1 MFGAA
6 EQDSEEYQLYEQ
18 AGGTFKE
25 LQERFN
31 KMLYDA
37 SNVSKKS
44 DVQTEY
50 QSGEV
55 INEDGDLRFKV
66 SNENADL
73 LDRYTEKTY
82 NNYGW
87 IAVNNVLTKNEW
99 SQYNRKLRETL
110 TGKTPKNF
118 YGESVMTVGEHSS
131 DISALVYVKGTVS
144 NPIVTKVVRV
154 NSEIHNAENIS
165 DILQGV
171 IERERQGYRNPYEI
185 VENYAEKKIF
195 SEIRRQ
201 DFSSLQELRNKSK
214 GSVGQAIDSDSGIEQ
229 NRRRS
234 AGADS
239 ADSEAGVDDTSAF
252 SNGEK
257 ELRFSFGGEN
267 AKTADKLKLTF
278 AMQMEKDGVDSE
290 TIRKETGWFK
300 GYDNKWRFEIDD
312 SKSKLVENP
321 PLELHGDNTDGFY
334 RTGKLSDL
342 YVNTDLYAAYPEL
355 KDITVIIQQTENG
368 VSGTAFSRNGENQIV
383 LSQELFKRYTKEY
396 SDYLNGGRLAEIKRI
411 EQTPEYKEYQ
421 KYYDEDKY
429 SELDPE
435 VWLEKEKAARDK
447 FFGSEIGKRYYQ
459 LQWGKPNM
467 QKYELGWSKNAKEV
481 LLHEL
486 QHMVQS
492 IEGMA
497 TGSSPEF
504 WSRKLSDAENNYKT
518 AERALDRQID
528 NLFDVL
534 ERYGVGKKY
543 NDDFDIFTDEGVPEL
558 RNYLKSID
566 APRGVFDMLDNI
578 KWYIDDSAKARTEYI
593 KIKNRSS
600 SELYNST
607 AGEIEARDSANRS
620 SLTAEQRKNTRPDI
634 DRTDVVFADSGVS
647 YEINREFAETLDS
660 WNEDGRPDNESFV
673 LGSTG
678 SVLQGLGARENDIY
692 INGNKIKTIL
702 REHPEIDIDVIKK
715 IPEILENPILVL
727 SSKNSVKNN
736 SRMVMFGRVTAENGK
751 PVLCVLDLMPRENK
765 IVLNDM
771 QKAVSAYSKTNGD
784 KSIKHFFENSDI
796 LYASKNKKI
805 TANLLTRVGFYMPTD
820 LLKSGYIG
828 SITYE
833 NEKVNIKGVPFNEVF
848 SYDTDN
854 SISKKSQ
861 NDTSNFRYSISSDDK
876 IANQESK
883 NLEKENEALKNRL
896 HESEIEKD
904 RLRRETQ
911 LTEFTTK
918 DDPSVNSFAKSLRRK
933 YGSTMTTDELHQ
945 RLNDIYYHLAKRG
958 GVASNVISDK
968 CLKLAEDIANTAT
981 EKRQGEFWNEL
992 RGYFKDKRITL
1003 SEQDRNDMG
1012 DWQSF
1017 RKKYQ
1022 QSFGLRNEGG
1032 LPVDV
1037 VYMELH
1043 EQFPGLFDDTVT
1055 HPADQ
1060 LREIG
1065 EVYEKLIAIKVY
1077 IKRKRPVT
1085 NRSSSRAFPIHSDT
1099 QKTE

>member
-44 DVQTEY
+44 GTPTEY

-55 INEDGDLRFKV
+55 INEDGDLRFKL

-87 IAVNNVLTKNEW
+87 IAVNDVLTKSEW

-131 DISALVYVKGTVS
+131 DISALVYVKGTAS
-144 NPIVTKVVRV
+144 NPIVTKVVRFDT
-154 NSEIHNAENIS
+154 ENQAII
-165 DILQGV
+165 DILKEEV
-171 IERERQGYRNPYEI
+171 LNYERSGYRTALET
-185 VENYAEKKIF
+185 VESDYTEKIF
-195 SEIRRQ
+195 NIIKRS
-201 DFSSLQELRNKSK
+201 DFADLQELRKQTKRSA
-214 GSVGQAIDSDSGIEQ
+214 GQAIDSDSGIEQ
-229 NRRRS
+229 NRRGS

-267 AKTADKLKLTF
+267 AKTADKLKLST

-312 SKSKLVENP
+312 SKSRLVENP

-486 QHMVQS
+486 QHIVQS
-492 IEGMA
+492 IEGM
-497 TGSSPEF
+497 TMGSSPEF
-504 WSRKLSDAENNYKT
+504 WSRKLLEAENNYKT
-518 AERALDRQID
+518 ANRTLDRQID

-534 ERYGVGKKY
+534 ERYGVGEKY
-543 NDDFDIFTDEGVPEL
+543 NDDFDIFTGEGVPEL

-578 KWYIDDSAKARTEYI
+578 KWYIDDSAKARTEYM

-600 SELYNST
+600 GELYSST

-634 DRTDVVFADSGVS
+634 DRTDVVFADGGVYS
-647 YEINREFAETLDS
+647 ANAYADKFGQQIDD
-660 WNEDGRPDNESFV
+660 W
-673 LGSTG
+673 
-678 SVLQGLGARENDIY
+678 LQGKMPKDGYFDLGITSPALVESGADKLSLVMPESVIYKFTTDYNEHAISLDDIRRLPY
-692 INGNKIKTIL
+692 ELQDPVFTFKG
-702 REHPEIDIDVIKK
+702 
-715 IPEILENPILVL
+715 
-727 SSKNSVKNN
+727 SVKNSIVALSEITDKSGN
-736 SRMVMFGRVTAENGK
+736 EVIAAIHLSKRQGRYIVNRIASVYGKNNIKNYVLSQIEKGNLINPSRKKA
-751 PVLCVLDLMPRENK
+751 
-765 IVLNDM
+765 LNWFTTKGL
-771 QKAVSAYSKTNGD
+771 QLPEVVQTKLNAYS
-784 KSIKHFFENSDI
+784 DI
-796 LYASKNKKI
+796 
-805 TANLLTRVGFYMPTD
+805 
-820 LLKSGYIG
+820 
-828 SITYE
+828 
-833 NEKVNIKGVPFNEVF
+833 NISQN
-848 SYDTDN
+848 DTDVN
-854 SISKKSQ
+854 SIISKKSQ
-861 NDTSNFRYSISSDDK
+861 NDTSNFRYSISGEDK
-876 IANQESK
+876 IAKQESK

-896 HESEIEKD
+896 HESEIEND

-933 YGSTMTTDELHQ
+933 YGSTMTTAELHQ

-958 GVASNVISDK
+958 GKASNVISDK

-981 EKRQGEFWNEL
+981 QKRQGEFWNEL

-1065 EVYEKLIAIKVY
+1065 EVYEKLILITVY

>member
-44 DVQTEY
+44 GTPTEY

-66 SNENADL
+66 SSENADL

-87 IAVNNVLTKNEW
+87 IAVNNVLTKSEW
-99 SQYNRKLRETL
+99 SQYNRKIRETL

-131 DISALVYVKGTVS
+131 DISALVYVKGTAS

-165 DILQGV
+165 DILQEV
-171 IERERQGYRNPYEI
+171 IERERQGFRNPYEI
-185 VENYAEKKIF
+185 VEEFAEKKIF
-195 SEIRRQ
+195 FEIKRQ

-214 GSVGQAIDSDSGIEQ
+214 GSIGQTVDSDSGIEQ

-267 AKTADKLKLTF
+267 AKIADKLKLTF

-486 QHMVQS
+486 QHIVQS
-492 IEGMA
+492 IEGM
-497 TGSSPEF
+497 TMGSSPEF
-504 WSRKLSDAENNYKT
+504 WSRKLLEAENNYKT
-518 AERALDRQID
+518 ANRTLDRQID

-534 ERYGVGKKY
+534 ERYGVGEKY
-543 NDDFDIFTDEGVPEL
+543 NDDFDIFTGEGVPEL

-578 KWYIDDSAKARTEYI
+578 KWYIDDSAKARTEYM

-600 SELYNST
+600 GELYSST

-634 DRTDVVFADSGVS
+634 DRTDVVFADGGVYS
-647 YEINREFAETLDS
+647 ANAYADKFGQQIDD
-660 WNEDGRPDNESFV
+660 W
-673 LGSTG
+673 
-678 SVLQGLGARENDIY
+678 LQGKMPKDGYFDLGITSPALVESGADKLSLVMPESVIYKFTTDYNEHAISLDDIRRLPY
-692 INGNKIKTIL
+692 ELQDPVFTFKG
-702 REHPEIDIDVIKK
+702 
-715 IPEILENPILVL
+715 
-727 SSKNSVKNN
+727 SVKNSIVALSEITDKSGN
-736 SRMVMFGRVTAENGK
+736 EVIAAIHLSKRQGRYIVNRIASVYGKNNIKNYVLSQIEKGNLINPSRKKA
-751 PVLCVLDLMPRENK
+751 
-765 IVLNDM
+765 LNWFTTKGL
-771 QKAVSAYSKTNGD
+771 QLPEVVQTKLNAYS
-784 KSIKHFFENSDI
+784 DI
-796 LYASKNKKI
+796 
-805 TANLLTRVGFYMPTD
+805 
-820 LLKSGYIG
+820 
-828 SITYE
+828 
-833 NEKVNIKGVPFNEVF
+833 NISQN
-848 SYDTDN
+848 DTDVN
-854 SISKKSQ
+854 SIISKKSQ
-861 NDTSNFRYSISSDDK
+861 NDTSNFRYSISGEDK
-876 IANQESK
+876 IAKQESK

-896 HESEIEKD
+896 HESEIEND

-933 YGSTMTTDELHQ
+933 YGSTMTTAELHQ

-958 GVASNVISDK
+958 GKASNVISDK

-981 EKRQGEFWNEL
+981 QKRQGEFWNEL

-1065 EVYEKLIAIKVY
+1065 EVYEKLILITVY